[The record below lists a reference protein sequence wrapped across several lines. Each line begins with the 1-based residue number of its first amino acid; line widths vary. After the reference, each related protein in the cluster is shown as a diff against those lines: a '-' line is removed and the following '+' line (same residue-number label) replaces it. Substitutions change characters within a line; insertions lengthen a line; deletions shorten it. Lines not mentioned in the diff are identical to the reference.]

1 MLTIEELDAF
11 QQIKLDEV
19 DIDTLV
25 DLNSVKI
32 DTSLPCE
39 KRMRKILDEGV
50 NPYLF
55 RVGDMKIKV
64 SYSSTGRTLSGIIEN
79 LIEKAEC

>member
-25 DLNSVKI
+25 DLN
-32 DTSLPCE
+32 T
-39 KRMRKILDEGV
+39 RKL
-50 NPYLF
+50 
-55 RVGDMKIKV
+55 
-64 SYSSTGRTLSGIIEN
+64 
-79 LIEKAEC
+79 

>member
-32 DTSLPCE
+32 MIPLYHVRRE
-39 KRMRKILDEGV
+39 
-50 NPYLF
+50 
-55 RVGDMKIKV
+55 
-64 SYSSTGRTLSGIIEN
+64 
-79 LIEKAEC
+79 

>member
-55 RVGDMKIKV
+55 RVGGHEDK
-64 SYSSTGRTLSGIIEN
+64 GILFKYGQD
-79 LIEKAEC
+79 LIRHN

>member
-25 DLNSVKI
+25 DLNR

-64 SYSSTGRTLSGIIEN
+64 SYSSTGRTLSDIIEN

>member
-32 DTSLPCE
+32 DTSLPVPRGGHE
-39 KRMRKILDEGV
+39 DKGILFKYGQD
-50 NPYLF
+50 
-55 RVGDMKIKV
+55 
-64 SYSSTGRTLSGIIEN
+64 
-79 LIEKAEC
+79 LIRHN

>member
-25 DLNSVKI
+25 DLNL
-32 DTSLPCE
+32 SL
-39 KRMRKILDEGV
+39 IH
-50 NPYLF
+50 
-55 RVGDMKIKV
+55 I
-64 SYSSTGRTLSGIIEN
+64 
-79 LIEKAEC
+79 

>member
-32 DTSLPCE
+32 DASLPCE

-50 NPYLF
+50 NHYLF

-64 SYSSTGRTLSGIIEN
+64 SYSSTGRTLSDIIEN

>member
-39 KRMRKILDEGV
+39 KRMRKMDEGV

-64 SYSSTGRTLSGIIEN
+64 SYSSTGRTLSDIIEN

>member
-32 DTSLPCE
+32 DTSLRNDNTVC
-39 KRMRKILDEGV
+39 R
-50 NPYLF
+50 
-55 RVGDMKIKV
+55 
-64 SYSSTGRTLSGIIEN
+64 
-79 LIEKAEC
+79 